1 MSFCAGFL
9 PSTVF
14 LDGFPKDFDF
24 LYPEPFE
31 RSRIFRKCLKNWMIS
46 PAFGPAM
53 DFFLARCK
61 WGYLLN
67 VLSHIKRPYKRGG
80 GVTGAIT
87 ILIGIKNQKHICC
100 SEFRIC
106 SGGVLHES
114 FCPDQSFASQC

>member
-46 PAFGPAM
+46 PAFGVR
-53 DFFLARCK
+53 FL
-61 WGYLLN
+61 
-67 VLSHIKRPYKRGG
+67 VLPWTSSWLVVN
-80 GVTGAIT
+80 GVTY
-87 ILIGIKNQKHICC
+87 
-100 SEFRIC
+100 
-106 SGGVLHES
+106 
-114 FCPDQSFASQC
+114 